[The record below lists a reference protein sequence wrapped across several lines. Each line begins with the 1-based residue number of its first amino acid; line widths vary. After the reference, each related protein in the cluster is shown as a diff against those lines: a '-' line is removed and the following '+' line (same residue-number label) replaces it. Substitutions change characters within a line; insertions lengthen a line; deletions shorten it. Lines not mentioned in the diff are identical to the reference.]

1 MALSR
6 DEKAEMLRRVELFA
20 VLPPDVLAAAADEAV
35 EVQFPA
41 GRPIVRQGEVGT
53 GLFVLTSGRAR
64 VVRDGDQI
72 AELGPG
78 DTLAALNL
86 ALHDSSPRVRTFAIQ
101 TAGRLGLDAKLPVVR
116 AAVTDP
122 DSTSTARR
130 RRAAPSLMSF
140 WLAET
145 RR

>member
-78 DTLAALNL
+78 DFFGELSVIDQEPRIAQVVAEEPVICL
-86 ALHDSSPRVRTFAIQ
+86 ALASWDFEKVLTRHRRPR
-101 TAGRLGLDAKLPVVR
+101 
-116 AAVTDP
+116 
-122 DSTSTARR
+122 
-130 RRAAPSLMSF
+130 
-140 WLAET
+140 
-145 RR
+145 